1 MYDDYEIYQFVE
13 SKQDKRIRIILKH
26 KENVRDYKLISY
38 PKYLM
43 ECHLGRYLLENET
56 IDHIDGDYLNNDISN
71 LQVIDR
77 TEHCKLDAIRNE
89 DVLVYCTQ
97 CGKPFIIEGSKL
109 HSRNRK
115 DKHQSGYFCSRKC
128 SGKYG
133 AEIQK
138 GLKQH
143 KVVEK
148 VKPKKYKLKD
158 KN

>member
-56 IDHIDGDYLNNDISN
+56 IDHIDGNYLNNDISN

-89 DVLVYCTQ
+89 DVLVFVHNVANLLLL
-97 CGKPFIIEGSKL
+97 KVLNFIVEIEKINI
-109 HSRNRK
+109 NRVIFV
-115 DKHQSGYFCSRKC
+115 QEN
-128 SGKYG
+128 
-133 AEIQK
+133 A
-138 GLKQH
+138 
-143 KVVEK
+143 VVNM
-148 VKPKKYKLKD
+148 VLKYKKV
-158 KN
+158 

>member
-56 IDHIDGDYLNNDISN
+56 IDHIDGNYLNNDISN
-71 LQVIDR
+71 LQFIDR

-89 DVLVYCTQ
+89 DVLVFVHNVANLLLL
-97 CGKPFIIEGSKL
+97 KVLNFIVEIEKINI
-109 HSRNRK
+109 NRVIFV
-115 DKHQSGYFCSRKC
+115 QEN
-128 SGKYG
+128 
-133 AEIQK
+133 A
-138 GLKQH
+138 
-143 KVVEK
+143 VVNM
-148 VKPKKYKLKD
+148 VLKYKKV
-158 KN
+158 